1 LTPQKFKTLI
11 QQVLDLNID
20 TEQRLKGCIDIIFEK
35 VKILTVNFDKF
46 AHYVIVKYGHEVY
59 LLWSPYGIGQTIV
72 FSSCGF
78 FLSSICFF
86 FS

>member
-35 VKILTVNFDKF
+35 VKILTVKFDKF
-46 AHYVIVKYGHEVY
+46 AHYVLVKYGHEVY
-59 LLWSPYGIGQTIV
+59 LLCAVLLHFMAP
-72 FSSCGF
+72 CG
-78 FLSSICFF
+78 LRGSK
-86 FS
+86 